1 MRKIFQNKAQNNI
14 LKNIFSEDF
23 MSRANL
29 SAILRFRRILLTV
42 SFLFTIAIGQ
52 QDDFESD
59 EVKISTNLFQTS
71 VVVLDKNDRP
81 VEGLKSEQFEL
92 KVDGK
97 VRPLEF
103 FEANSTGQ
111 IVASEEGSPTPQ
123 ANVNSKA
130 ILSERKIIFF
140 LDDLHLAP
148 DSLNRTRSA
157 IRKFTDDNMLPLDQ
171 ILVVTASGRLG
182 FLQQFTDNPAVVQAI
197 AERVQPFPDVTR
209 DTDQPPMPE
218 YLAIQILNGNSN
230 ITDYYVEKYIESIK
244 IKSSSVNREAVR
256 RTVIQRANS
265 IVKSLTVV
273 SQSTLDSVRS
283 MVDSLRGIR
292 GRKLVFLFSDG
303 FFLTDKGGGNFD
315 NRFLQRL
322 AGKSAKED
330 FTFYTIDTRGLS
342 NSMAS
347 DATGLRPTDP
357 NGRLEV
363 GRVGEDSALQ
373 EGLFEI
379 ADGTG
384 GVFLGGTNYFD
395 KWIDQV
401 LTETS
406 VYYTLAWLPADDEQ
420 AVQKF
425 KKIEV
430 SVIGRPNLKVRL
442 QNGFLT
448 GKDVPEA
455 AKTPK
460 RQTEKTAEI
469 LTSDERKI
477 PQNLPVSVSVN
488 YLDVPGQNG
497 MITSSV
503 QIKTDKLDYGANG
516 KTIAHVDLAGI
527 VLNEKGKQ
535 VADFKTGLDIDSV
548 AGSEQ
553 NIIYNVRTPLETGIY
568 LVKIAVREQKTG
580 KVGGGFKWIFVPDLS
595 KRKITLSSLFL
606 DSQEVAGKD
615 GKTQVQFSVD
625 HRFARP
631 LQFNFVAFI
640 YNSSKPNGAK
650 PNLTAHIEVF
660 DARGRRIVNSP
671 VRRLEVQSIADIS
684 HIPLKGAIKQDA
696 ATTGKY
702 LLRVTVNDLGSGET
716 AVRETVFSVG

>member
-1 MRKIFQNKAQNNI
+1 MCR
-14 LKNIFSEDF
+14 S
-23 MSRANL
+23 NL
-29 SAILRFRRILLTV
+29 SAILQFSRLLLTV
-42 SFLFTIAIGQ
+42 SLLFTTAIGQ
-52 QDDFESD
+52 QDDPDPD
-59 EVKISTNLFQTS
+59 EVRISTDLFQAS
-71 VVVLDKNDRP
+71 VVILDKNDRP
-81 VEGLKSEQFEL
+81 VEGLKPEQFEL

-97 VRPLEF
+97 VRPIEF

-111 IVASEEGSPTPQ
+111 IVSGADGTETPQ
-123 ANVNSKA
+123 ANINSKA

-157 IRKFTDDNMLPLDQ
+157 IKKFTDDNMLPLDQ
-171 ILVVTASGRLG
+171 ILVVTSSGRLG
-182 FLQQFTDNPAVVQAI
+182 FLQQFTDNPAVVNAI
-197 AERVQPFPDVTR
+197 AERIQPFPDLTR

-230 ITDYYVEKYIESIK
+230 VTDYYVEKFIESIK

-273 SQSTLDSVRS
+273 SQSTLESVRS
-283 MVDSLRGIR
+283 MVDSLRGMR

-303 FFLTDKGGGNFD
+303 FFLTDKGNGNLD

-322 AGKSAKED
+322 AGQAAKDD
-330 FTFYTIDTRGLS
+330 FTFYTIDARGMS
-342 NSMAS
+342 NSIAV
-347 DATGLRPTDP
+347 DATGSRPNDP

-363 GRVGEDSALQ
+363 GRLGEDSALQ

-395 KWIDQV
+395 KWIDRV

-406 VYYTLAWLPADDEQ
+406 VYYTLAWLPEEDEQ
-420 AVQKF
+420 TAQKF

-448 GKDVPEA
+448 GKEKPGD
-455 AKTPK
+455 AKSEK
-460 RQTEKTAEI
+460 KQTEKNAEVF
-469 LTSDERKI
+469 TSDERKI

-488 YLDVPGQNG
+488 YLDVPGQNA

-503 QIKTDKLDYGANG
+503 QIKTGKLDYGANG
-516 KTIAHVDLAGI
+516 KTVAHVDLAGI

-535 VADFKTGLDIDSV
+535 VADFKTGLDIDS
-548 AGSEQ
+548 ASGSEQ
-553 NIIYNVRTPLETGIY
+553 NIIYNARTPLEPGIY
-568 LVKIAVREQKTG
+568 LVKIAAREQKTG
-580 KVGGGFKWIFVPDLS
+580 KLGGGFKWIFVPDLS

-606 DSQEVAGKD
+606 DSQEVTGKD
-615 GKTQVQFSVD
+615 GKNQVQFSVD
-625 HRFARP
+625 HRFGRP

-640 YNSSKPNGAK
+640 YNSSKPEKDK

-660 DARGRRIVNSP
+660 DARGKKIINSP
-671 VRRLEVQSIADIS
+671 VRRLEVQSVADIS

-696 ATTGKY
+696 ATAGKY
-702 LLRVTVNDLGSGET
+702 LLRVTVNDLNSGDT
-716 AVRETVFSVG
+716 AVREAVFSVG

>member
-1 MRKIFQNKAQNNI
+1 M
-14 LKNIFSEDF
+14 FSL
-23 MSRANL
+23 NL
-29 SAILRFRRILLTV
+29 SAVFRSICTLLTV
-42 SFLFTIAIGQ
+42 SLLFITAIGQ
-52 QDDFESD
+52 QDDPDSD
-59 EVKISTNLFQTS
+59 EVRISTDLFQTS

-97 VRPLEF
+97 MRPIEF
-103 FEANSTGQ
+103 FEASNTGQ
-111 IVASEEGSPTPQ
+111 IVSEAEGNAPPQ
-123 ANVNSKA
+123 ANINSKA
-130 ILSERKIIFF
+130 VLSERKIIFF

-148 DSLNRTRSA
+148 DSLNRTRLA

-171 ILVVTASGRLG
+171 ILVVTSSGRLG

-273 SQSTLDSVRS
+273 SQSTLGSVRS
-283 MVDSLRGIR
+283 MVDSLRTMR

-315 NRFLQRL
+315 NHFLQRL
-322 AGKSAKED
+322 AGKAAKED
-330 FTFYTIDTRGLS
+330 FTFYTIDARGLS
-342 NSMAS
+342 IGIAA

-357 NGRLEV
+357 NGRLEA
-363 GRVGEDSALQ
+363 GRLGEDSALQ

-406 VYYTLAWLPADDEQ
+406 VYYTLAWLPEEDEQ
-420 AVQKF
+420 TVQKF

-448 GKDVPEA
+448 GKDAPDVVKPS
-455 AKTPK
+455 KKQP
-460 RQTEKTAEI
+460 EKTAEV
-469 LTSDERKI
+469 LASDERKM

-503 QIKTDKLDYGANG
+503 QIRTDKLDYGASG
-516 KTIAHVDLAGI
+516 KTVAHVDLAGI

-548 AGSEQ
+548 SGSEQ
-553 NIIYNVRTPLETGIY
+553 NIIYNARTPLEPGIY
-568 LVKIAVREQKTG
+568 LVKIAAREQKTG
-580 KVGGGFKWIFVPDLS
+580 KVGGGFKWIFVPDLL

-606 DSQEVAGKD
+606 DSQEVMGKD
-615 GKTQVQFSVD
+615 GKTQVQFSID

-640 YNSSKPNGAK
+640 YNSSKPEKDK
-650 PNLTAHIEVF
+650 PSLTAHIEVF
-660 DARGRRIVNSP
+660 DARGRRIINSP
-671 VRRLEVQSIADIS
+671 VRRLEVQSVGDIS
-684 HIPLKGAIKQDA
+684 HIPLKGAIKQEA
-696 ATTGKY
+696 AAVGRY
-702 LLRVTVNDLGSGET
+702 LLRVTVNDLNSGET